1 VLRKKV
7 EAMATYTAPSIPL
20 TSSRGGRRAEIVFAG
35 VDQAGPSFEGRVF
48 LNNPAADATTARTP
62 DTGYAGAFHVYGYG
76 KAAPPAIAEA
86 MNARGPGGGPVA
98 PIEKRV
104 RADEAAVRAALE
116 GADDLT
122 ITVVSIPAD
131 PGGPVPERPFEEV
144 SVLFDRA
151 STEP

>member
-1 VLRKKV
+1 
-7 EAMATYTAPSIPL
+7 MSTYTAPSIPL
-20 TSSRGGRRAEIVFAG
+20 TSSRRARRAELVFAG

-48 LNNPAADATTARTP
+48 LNNPDADASTPRTP

-76 KAAPPAIAEA
+76 TPAPPAIAEA
-86 MNARGPGGGPVA
+86 TKARGPRGGPVA

-122 ITVVSIPAD
+122 VTVVSIPAD
-131 PGGPVPERPFEEV
+131 PGGPVPQRPFEEV

-151 STEP
+151 AEP